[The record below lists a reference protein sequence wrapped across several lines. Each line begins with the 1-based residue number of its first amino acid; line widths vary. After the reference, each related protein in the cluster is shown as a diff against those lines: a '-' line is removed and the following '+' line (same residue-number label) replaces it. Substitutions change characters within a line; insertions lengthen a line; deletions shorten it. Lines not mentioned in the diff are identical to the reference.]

1 MAVSFVARKCT
12 QCAGKLKYI
21 KEKNHWCEVLMMS
34 FWHHTVDIRK
44 LRQQR
49 FMPVKN

>member
-21 KEKNHWCEVLMMS
+21 KEKK
-34 FWHHTVDIRK
+34 IRAA
-44 LRQQR
+44 LIRQY
-49 FMPVKN
+49 